1 MLRSFEVSINV
12 AAFWIHMAACVSG
25 DRCEHLFL
33 HGAGP
38 HVGSRGGG
46 GHASESA
53 GFYLE
58 SRHGGVVEMQGTEG
72 REERV
77 GRRAECGAGGIQS
90 GL

>member
-1 MLRSFEVSINV
+1 MD
-12 AAFWIHMAACVSG
+12 ACISG
-25 DRCEHLFL
+25 GRCEHMLL

-38 HVGSRGGG
+38 NVGTRGGG

-53 GFYLE
+53 RFYLE
-58 SRHGGVVEMQGTEG
+58 SRHGGVVEMQGTKG

-77 GRRAECGAGGIQS
+77 GRRAKCRARGVQS